1 MNPWRQFPLLRLIFL
16 FIAGIFTGYYFPET
30 AFFILT
36 GLSLLYCVYLQLV
49 IFSKRL
55 ILFKIRWLPGV
66 IISFLVIGLAYQ
78 ITVNSSDRNHRNYA
92 ANLTPGKTFYIAD
105 IVEPVTRKP
114 GTAKAILRIEAVRM
128 KDKWLKATG
137 KILVYFQKDDK
148 TGNLDYGDRV
158 LFYTSVKEP
167 PGPTNPY
174 SYDYRRFLRTKGIS
188 IQAYVKTG
196 QWEIISRN
204 EQNPLVALALSLR
217 KSLLDIFRNNK
228 MEGREF
234 AVGAALLLGYVDEID
249 PRLIKEYSATG
260 AMHILSVSGM
270 HVGIIFVVL
279 EKLLAFLKRFKYGI
293 AIKTSLVILFIW
305 FYAMLTGLSP
315 AVLRA
320 AAMLSLVA
328 IGNSF
333 QRSPDILNTLAAS
346 VLLLLIWNP
355 CYLMDVGFQL
365 SYLAVGGIILLN
377 KSLYNLF
384 QPDNWFIDQV
394 WAIMAVS
401 LSAQI
406 ATFPLS
412 LYYFHQFPNYFMI
425 TNILVVPLSSLII
438 YIGILLLLFGS
449 VPFISFCVA
458 KILIFLIG
466 SLNASIH
473 FIEELPFSTVKGIVI
488 SEWEFILLY
497 LFFIGMILFFNS
509 KRKAFLFIS
518 FTVLILIT
526 GSGVMKKIAR
536 LERKKLIVYH
546 LQQGSAFEFIDQG
559 KSILA
564 GNQIFGLNDFST
576 DIIQNTR
583 MVLGCREKLKL
594 LIHPEVKNSKP
605 VVSGIF
611 YKKGNFIQFDGKR
624 IGIINSNLPLGPV
637 SPKLR
642 LDLLII
648 AGNPKI
654 MIADLLKVFTFREIV
669 IDATNP
675 AWKVR
680 NWISEAETL
689 GIRYYSVSGSGA
701 FVMDF

>member
-1 MNPWRQFPLLRLIFL
+1 MNPWRQFPLIRLIFL
-16 FIAGIFTGYYFPET
+16 FIAGICTGFYFPET
-30 AFFILT
+30 SFFILT
-36 GLSLLYCVYLQLV
+36 GLSLFFCAYLQMV

-55 ILFKIRWLPGV
+55 ISFNIRWLPGI
-66 IISFLVIGLAYQ
+66 IISFLMMGLSYQ
-78 ITVNSSDRNHRNYA
+78 ITVNKGDINHWNYA
-92 ANLTPGKTFYIAD
+92 GNITSGKAFYIAD
-105 IVEPVTRKP
+105 IAEPVTQKP

-148 TGNLDYGDRV
+148 TKNLDYGDRV
-158 LFYTSVKEP
+158 LFYAAVKEP

-174 SYDYRRFLRTKGIS
+174 SYDYRRFLKTMGIS

-204 EQNPLVALALSLR
+204 EQNPLIALALSFR

-249 PRLIKEYSATG
+249 PRLIKDYSATG

-279 EKLLAFLKRFKYGI
+279 EKLLAFLRRFKYGI
-293 AIKTSLVILFIW
+293 TIKTILIILFIW
-305 FYAMLTGLSP
+305 FYAMLTGLSS

-320 AAMLSLVA
+320 AAMLSLVT
-328 IGNSF
+328 IGNSI

-346 VLLLLIWNP
+346 LLLLLIWNP
-355 CYLMDVGFQL
+355 CYMMDVGFQL
-365 SYLAVGGIILLN
+365 SYMAVGGIILLN
-377 KSLYNLF
+377 KSFYNLF
-384 QPDNWFIDQV
+384 QPSNWFIDQI

-425 TNILVVPLSSLII
+425 TNIIVVPLSSLII
-438 YIGILLLLFGS
+438 YIGILLLFFGS
-449 VPFISFCVA
+449 VPFISFYVA

-466 SLNASIH
+466 SLNGSIH
-473 FIEELPFSTVKGIVI
+473 FIEELPFSTMKGIVI
-488 SEWEFILLY
+488 SEWELILLY

-509 KRKAFLFIS
+509 KRKAFLILS
-518 FTVLILIT
+518 LTILIVLS
-526 GSGVMKKIAR
+526 GSWVMKKIVR

-564 GNQIFGLNDFST
+564 GNQIFALNDFSA

-583 MVLGCREKLKL
+583 IVLGYKEKLKL
-594 LIHPEVKNSKP
+594 LIHPMVRNPKP

-611 YKKGNFIQFDGKR
+611 YKKGNFIQFNGKK
-624 IGIINSNLPLGPV
+624 IAIINSNQLPDAV
-637 SPKLR
+637 SSKLK

-648 AGNPKI
+648 TGSPKI
-654 MIADLLKVFTFREIV
+654 KIADLLKVFTFREVV

-675 AWKVR
+675 AWKIR
-680 NWISEAETL
+680 DWIKEAETM
-689 GIRYYSVSGSGA
+689 GIRYYSLSGSGA